1 MHGHKQARWQSR
13 LGNSLRTPRQPDTLP
28 NTTLA
33 HTHVHKHTQNSPFVG
48 GGPPRAGTREGR
60 KVFCQASL
68 LSSQKRHTNTSRRVA
83 AKRHGTLRQWLS
95 VSCGTHRRDTQPSPP
110 PSSALLCVS
119 AENSRR
125 QHHSSSD
132 RPNRSALLPNT
143 ASVLQSHR
151 RILDAKL
158 SFLFFL
164 FAVTMQI
171 FPKSEL
177 YNSAAAG
184 QRIL

>member
-1 MHGHKQARWQSR
+1 MMMKGLWETAEDALGWLLFVPWAFCSVQNRVFRILPLCHDPPRRRTRARTHTQMHGHKQARWQSG

-48 GGPPRAGTREGR
+48 GGPSRTGTREGR

-95 VSCGTHRRDTQPSPP
+95 VSCGTHRRDTQHPNHPP
-110 PSSALLCVS
+110 QLCPALCLC
-119 AENSRR
+119 
-125 QHHSSSD
+125 
-132 RPNRSALLPNT
+132 
-143 ASVLQSHR
+143 
-151 RILDAKL
+151 
-158 SFLFFL
+158 
-164 FAVTMQI
+164 
-171 FPKSEL
+171 
-177 YNSAAAG
+177 
-184 QRIL
+184 